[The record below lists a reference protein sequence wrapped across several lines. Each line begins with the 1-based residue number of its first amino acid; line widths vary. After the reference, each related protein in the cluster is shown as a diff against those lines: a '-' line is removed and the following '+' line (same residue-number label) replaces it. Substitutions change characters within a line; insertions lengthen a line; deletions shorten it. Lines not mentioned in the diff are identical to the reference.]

1 MQAMILAAGFGTR
14 LLPHTLVRPKPLFP
28 VLNTPLL
35 LATVGRL
42 AGLGFDHIV
51 VNCHHLREQIV
62 EALDGLPGVT
72 VQEETTIL
80 GTGGGL
86 RHALPLLH
94 DEPLLVVNGDIYH
107 DVEVERLY
115 REHLASGRQV
125 TLAMHHHPRFNTV
138 RVAEGRVVHFA
149 GRVLAD
155 GLAFTGIHVLNPEIL
170 SPLPDQTFSSIIDHY
185 QRLLADDREA
195 IAVSRCDG
203 SFWTDMGTPEDYLA
217 LNRGLATGTIPR
229 WPELGD
235 APGPFLVDG
244 RARMAEGVQL
254 CGWASIGAAA
264 IGKGAVIDGAVLWD
278 GVEVAAGSVVRDAIL
293 TPEAG
298 RPA

>member
-28 VLNTPLL
+28 VLNRPLL
-35 LATVGRL
+35 LATIRRL
-42 AGLGFDHIV
+42 ARLGFDHIV

-62 EALDGLPGVT
+62 EALDGLAGVT
-72 VQEETTIL
+72 VQEEATIL

-86 RHALPLLH
+86 RHALPRLH

-107 DVEVERLY
+107 DVEVEKLY
-115 REHLASGRQV
+115 RQHVLGGWKV
-125 TLAMHHHPRFNTV
+125 TLAMHHYPRFNTV
-138 RVAEGRVVHFA
+138 RVAEGRVVQFA

-170 SPLPDQTFSSIIDHY
+170 SPLPDQTFSSIVDHY
-185 QRLLADDREA
+185 QGLLADEPEA

-203 SFWTDMGTPEDYLA
+203 CYWTDMGTPEDYLA

-229 WPELGD
+229 WPELGEE
-235 APGPFLVDG
+235 PGPFIVDG
-244 RARMAEGVQL
+244 RARLGEGVQL
-254 CGWASIGAAA
+254 RGWASIGAAK
-264 IGKGAVIDGAVLWD
+264 IGRGALIDGAVVWD
-278 GVEVAAGSVVRDAIL
+278 GAEVVADSVVRDGIL
-293 TPEAG
+293 TPVAG
-298 RPA
+298 GGA